1 VLSLLC
7 MSRAAYF
14 ISRIDWLVRA
24 RPAQR
29 QRQVVRVGP
38 RTGRHAPRA
47 QAAGWARALAGTR
60 HVRRRQTRASCAG
73 GTRRH
78 APRAQAAAR
87 ARARRACRAVGV
99 RRPRGRRRAAGVCGR
114 ARVHS
119 MYRCVWRGRRPAGP
133 GSRWRPRGR
142 RRAAGVRRARARAD
156 ARQASSPSAA
166 VRRGMMT

>member
-1 VLSLLC
+1 MLSLLC
-7 MSRAAYF
+7 MSRTAYF
-14 ISRIDWLVRA
+14 ISRIDWLVRV

-38 RTGRHAPRA
+38 RRHAPRA

-87 ARARRACRAVGV
+87 ARARRAGV
-99 RRPRGRRRAAGVCGR
+99 RAAGV
-114 ARVHS
+114 AR
-119 MYRCVWRGRRPAGP
+119 
-133 GSRWRPRGR
+133 
-142 RRAAGVRRARARAD
+142 
-156 ARQASSPSAA
+156 
-166 VRRGMMT
+166 